1 MFNTQHPRKGLS
13 ELEHLLMEFLWSRES
28 ATADEVREALGSSR
42 VLKDS
47 TVRTVLRRLESKGY
61 ASHRVD
67 GRTFLYRGLER
78 PQNVAVRAVRQIID
92 KFCGGSVEALLVGMV
107 ENEMLDRQELQDLA
121 KKIGRLKTQKGGK

>member
-1 MFNTQHPRKGLS
+1 MFNTQQPRKALS
-13 ELEHLLMEFLWSRES
+13 ELEHLVMEFLWSQES
-28 ATADEVREALGSSR
+28 ATADDVREALGSSR

-61 ASHRVD
+61 AAHRVE

-92 KFCGGSVEALLVGMV
+92 KFCGGSVEELLVGMV
-107 ENEMLDRQELQDLA
+107 ENELLDRQELQELA
-121 KKIGRLKTQKGGK
+121 KKIGRLKTRRGGR

>member
-1 MFNTQHPRKGLS
+1 MFNTPHPRKGLS
-13 ELEHLLMEFLWSRES
+13 ELEHLVMEFLWSRES
-28 ATADEVREALGSSR
+28 ATADDVRSALGANR

-61 ASHRVD
+61 VSHRTV

-92 KFCGGSVEALLVGMV
+92 RFCGGSVEELLVGMV
-107 ENEMLDRQELQDLA
+107 ENEILDRQELQELA
-121 KKIGRLKTQKGGK
+121 KKIGRLKAQKGGK